1 MKYPQCATA
10 VPLPS
15 RFDTMLVPASARA
28 PAQDLRRAASG
39 GLCGYN
45 GFGLASR
52 APNMLVL
59 PQKQAHVPLPVT
71 ERLTSAR
78 EARGAGHGGAG
89 SSRGGAGKAEVCYA
103 AGRLAVLA
111 DADSHAQR
119 AFEGHTQLVTCMA
132 MHPNGM
138 QVASAQQGSGTHG
151 TVAYASI
158 WDVATLRELTRVGWS
173 HAADGGAGTGGR
185 MTACFER
192 SICALAFSPDGAL
205 LLAVG
210 TSSGD
215 QHMLCAF
222 ETASGKLVARSVVM
236 IARPVGVFGL
246 LVGKALPHRMTKAQ
260 AAQHAKALADE
271 AANSGRAAARQGG
284 DGARAA
290 ADAAKKRAEAA
301 AEAAQRT
308 TATAADNAALL
319 VVAVGAAPAPKFSL
333 LAPEAGGGWALRPWK
348 LGLYGGGGGGGG
360 APPPPAPRAC
370 TSALF
375 GGAGFPSPLGSP
387 CGLTLCG
394 TGDGRVF
401 FFDLVAS
408 AAALGSVDAHQ
419 GSAVSAL
426 CLVGSAGFASGGLD
440 GKVHLWERRDAP
452 PPAAARD
459 PNAPLSA
466 GQAAAPK
473 LVRVHTYA
481 TRQKLKEPRPAGGG
495 GGGRRRESGGGGS
508 DSDSD
513 AEDRD
518 AQPATSAAAAA
529 TALPSGGRGRGAPGR
544 GRGGAGRGAA
554 AGGRAGGRGSSSEAA
569 GGGVEGSSRASAA
582 VPLPAAGYPLP
593 ALPLRPC
600 PGAIRS
606 LALLSSRP
614 PARPS
619 SAPPLQ
625 QPGRGSLLSM
635 HGRDAVAGAR
645 LEQMG
650 ARVEAEHSLRRLG
663 RQPANTPSFAD
674 NELARGMAA
683 VNAAPTSG
691 AAAIPTLVVGTA
703 RGSLWLAGPAGAEE
717 VTGGHY
723 DQPTCVAPHPL
734 DAQSWA
740 SCGRDGQLLLWT
752 APHAAPRIRA
762 RLPTGANCVAF
773 SEDGRYVATGHAD
786 GTVRVMKTPLL
797 PWRPPDAHGRRGV
810 RLELVAVSG
819 APAELSSDRAA
830 PVGLRPTGV
839 ASASEITCLVFSAN
853 GASSALLAA
862 GSHDKTIRILELKFG
877 AGAEQAAGGGSAA
890 AASRAGGATAG
901 GGHSAGRGH
910 DSCAARPL
918 ELSDGSIRP
927 PREAAW
933 DVAHGLGGRL
943 VPRGC
948 CRGHTHT
955 VLQLDF
961 SADGAVLMSNC
972 AGREVILWQMPEGRR
987 LGSTGRLATETPW
1000 LNETC
1005 LLGFDRMGIWGQ
1017 LSNGTPIATLNSC
1030 HVVSA
1035 AGNGGFGGTL
1045 GGSAGG
1051 RDGGGGSGASERERS
1066 SIERARAGLGSAPGP
1081 GSARAAAAAATAPT
1095 YDRSGLVLTAGDYG
1109 DVRLLRS
1116 PSIAASAPA
1125 REGHAHCERVA
1136 CARFLNEGI
1145 HAVSAGRYDAL
1156 IVRWEV
1162 REDGNHSVCCS
1173 GVATTFPGR

>member
-1 MKYPQCATA
+1 MCSRVCVACSFVACSRPCVLSWVEILVDVPSPRQAGISHQVGGRGMGGAGVGVRNQPGSDVRCWGCAVLSALPSGAKVQNHCDQIMWLHPHDAADRRVAQRPKPPAAAVAPSRDISARGTTQQRPTPRPTAASPPAAIAAVERPLRAVEGPFDSGRSGERSMRPPDPASLPEAMKYPQCATA

-529 TALPSGGRGRGAPGR
+529 TALLSGGRGRGPPGE
-544 GRGGAGRGAA
+544 GGGPPGEGAA
-554 AGGRAGGRGSSSEAA
+554 AQVGVLRPGGGRAGGGPPPRQPAVERRARRARVRPCRSQPPATRCPHCRSVRARALSVRSRCSPRARPRAQAARRRCSSLGVAPSFPCTAA
-569 GGGVEGSSRASAA
+569 TRSQAPGSSRWARVSRPSTPCAAWGASPRTRQASRTMSWRVA
-582 VPLPAAGYPLP
+582 W
-593 ALPLRPC
+593 RPST
-600 PGAIRS
+600 R
-606 LALLSSRP
+606 RQP
-614 PARPS
+614 PARLPSPRSS
-619 SAPPLQ
+619 SA
-625 QPGRGSLLSM
+625 R
-635 HGRDAVAGAR
+635 REAR
-645 LEQMG
+645 
-650 ARVEAEHSLRRLG
+650 
-663 RQPANTPSFAD
+663 
-674 NELARGMAA
+674 
-683 VNAAPTSG
+683 SG
-691 AAAIPTLVVGTA
+691 
-703 RGSLWLAGPAGAEE
+703 W
-717 VTGGHY
+717 
-723 DQPTCVAPHPL
+723 
-734 DAQSWA
+734 W
-740 SCGRDGQLLLWT
+740 
-752 APHAAPRIRA
+752 
-762 RLPTGANCVAF
+762 
-773 SEDGRYVATGHAD
+773 
-786 GTVRVMKTPLL
+786 
-797 PWRPPDAHGRRGV
+797 
-810 RLELVAVSG
+810 
-819 APAELSSDRAA
+819 
-830 PVGLRPTGV
+830 GLR
-839 ASASEITCLVFSAN
+839 
-853 GASSALLAA
+853 
-862 GSHDKTIRILELKFG
+862 
-877 AGAEQAAGGGSAA
+877 
-890 AASRAGGATAG
+890 
-901 GGHSAGRGH
+901 GRK
-910 DSCAARPL
+910 R
-918 ELSDGSIRP
+918 
-927 PREAAW
+927 
-933 DVAHGLGGRL
+933 
-943 VPRGC
+943 
-948 CRGHTHT
+948 
-955 VLQLDF
+955 
-961 SADGAVLMSNC
+961 
-972 AGREVILWQMPEGRR
+972 
-987 LGSTGRLATETPW
+987 
-1000 LNETC
+1000 
-1005 LLGFDRMGIWGQ
+1005 
-1017 LSNGTPIATLNSC
+1017 
-1030 HVVSA
+1030 
-1035 AGNGGFGGTL
+1035 
-1045 GGSAGG
+1045 
-1051 RDGGGGSGASERERS
+1051 
-1066 SIERARAGLGSAPGP
+1066 
-1081 GSARAAAAAATAPT
+1081 
-1095 YDRSGLVLTAGDYG
+1095 
-1109 DVRLLRS
+1109 
-1116 PSIAASAPA
+1116 
-1125 REGHAHCERVA
+1125 
-1136 CARFLNEGI
+1136 
-1145 HAVSAGRYDAL
+1145 
-1156 IVRWEV
+1156 
-1162 REDGNHSVCCS
+1162 
-1173 GVATTFPGR
+1173 